1 MVWIDKGLEN
11 FLHNNFKDRITKGYY
26 EYRTWQSSRFVYVTT
41 SLTDDEDL
49 HYEYYRNH
57 VELHLEG
64 KYQSENYRD
73 FTNELRRRTA
83 RNPHLSWHTWQG
95 KSRCRCRIDG
105 PTGSTVELLQTFK
118 DIMSIIDP
126 MLQEL
131 NRAITISPRLEAYD
145 GPSGFEENGLAEDEV
160 CLETHC
166 LGRVFSNDLAI
177 PDYQRNYCWEEKQL
191 RNLWNSLKEI
201 PATGQ
206 YHLGTIILQK
216 VDEKKYNVID
226 GQQRLVT
233 LTIILSALG
242 YQGPM
247 PLLSQSFHSLS
258 SKAHIA
264 SNKWIVNGLCNHVND
279 GDFCWKL
286 INNLYFSI
294 LILKGN
300 RLDLAYAFFSNQ
312 NAKGVALSDFDLLKA
327 HHLRFIPT
335 ERQQEHLVGRWNNLI
350 ESHYWLLD
358 DTLSTHLFR
367 LRKWMRKKDYD
378 VNEPHRVKEEYSAA
392 LVIPDI
398 PPFGERF
405 DFYEKIQGGAHFFAY
420 AEKFVD
426 KFALFEKTPQ
436 VQSLRNHLKWESHW
450 RYESVI
456 ESLLFG
462 YYLKFGN
469 QYLTEALISIAENIA
484 QHRYTSSRA
493 IYYKILEYA
502 KDSEIIM
509 MIDQS
514 SSPTFFLREC
524 KDNTSI
530 SGKDIDGGIQ
540 MRFYMNIEDVKDEL
554 YTLCDSK
561 LQEI

>member
-1 MVWIDKGLEN
+1 MAWIDKGLED
-11 FLHNNFKDRITKGYY
+11 FLRNSFKDRKTKGYY
-26 EYRTWQSSRFVYVTT
+26 AYRTWQSSRYVYVTT
-41 SLTDDEDL
+41 WLADDEDL
-49 HYEYYRNH
+49 HYEYYQEH

-64 KYQSENYRD
+64 KFQSENYRD
-73 FTNELRRRTA
+73 FANELRRRTSG
-83 RNPHLSWHTWQG
+83 NPRLSWHEWQG

-105 PTGSTVELLQTFK
+105 PTGTPEELLQTFN
-118 DIMSIIDP
+118 DIMSIVDP
-126 MLQEL
+126 VIREL
-131 NRAITISPRLEAYD
+131 SGSFSVSPRLDAYS
-145 GPSGFEENGLAEDEV
+145 GPTGFEESGLKEDEV

-166 LGRVFSNDLAI
+166 LGQVFSNDLVI
-177 PDYQRNYCWEEKQL
+177 PDYQRNYCWEEKQV
-191 RNLWNSLKEI
+191 RTLWNSLKEI

-258 SKAHIA
+258 SKAHVA
-264 SNKWIVNGLCNHVND
+264 NNKWIINGLCNHVHD
-279 GDFCWKL
+279 ADFCQKL
-286 INNLYFSI
+286 LNNLVFSI
-294 LILKGN
+294 LILKEN
-300 RLDLAYAFFSNQ
+300 RLDLAYTFFSNQ
-312 NAKGVALSDFDLLKA
+312 NSKGVALSDFDLLKA
-327 HHLRFIPT
+327 HHLRFIPM
-335 ERQQEHLVGRWNNLI
+335 ERQQEHLAGRWNNLI
-350 ESHYWLLD
+350 ESRYDLLD
-358 DTLSTHLFR
+358 ETLSTHLFR
-367 LRKWMRKKDYD
+367 LRKWMRKRDFD
-378 VNEPHRVKEEYSAA
+378 VNEPYRVKEEYSAA
-392 LVIPDI
+392 RVIPDI
-398 PPFGERF
+398 PPFGEQF
-405 DFYEKIQGGAHFFAY
+405 DFYEKIQGGSHFFAY
-420 AEKFVD
+420 AETFVD
-426 KFALFEKTPQ
+426 KFSLFEKTPQ
-436 VQSLRNHLKWESHW
+436 VQSLRNHLKWKSHW

-469 QYLTEALISIAENIA
+469 QYLTEALVTIAENIA

-493 IYYKILEYA
+493 MYYKIVEYA

-530 SGKDIDGGIQ
+530 SGKDMDGGIQ
-540 MRFYMNIEDVKDEL
+540 MEFHMKLEEVKDEL
-554 YTLCDSK
+554 YALSDID
-561 LQEI
+561 L